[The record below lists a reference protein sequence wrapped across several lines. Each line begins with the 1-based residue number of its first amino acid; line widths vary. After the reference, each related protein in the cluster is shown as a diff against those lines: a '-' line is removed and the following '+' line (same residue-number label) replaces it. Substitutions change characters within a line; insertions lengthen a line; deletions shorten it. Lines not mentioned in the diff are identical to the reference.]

1 MNQLDEEVLPAP
13 ILDDG
18 LGLGDRYE
26 NIDGD
31 LWEVA
36 DGSELYS
43 QFIKDATRNL

>member
-13 ILDDG
+13 IIDDG
-18 LGLGDRYE
+18 LGERYE
-26 NIDGD
+26 NMDGD

-43 QFIKDATRNL
+43 KFIKDAMRNL

>member
-13 ILDDG
+13 IIDDG

-26 NIDGD
+26 SIGGD
-31 LWEVA
+31 LWEVD